1 MYLID
6 ANVLIRADADF
17 YPLDRIPQFWEWL
30 VAQGSSGNVKMPAE
44 IHEEIANGNDDL
56 AGWVKETHVKEAL
69 LLREEIDPTVV
80 QKVLE
85 HGYQYS
91 DPLFSETDIQR
102 IGRDAFLIAYAMD
115 DPARTIVTRETSAS
129 SKKRGNRKVPDA
141 CDGCGIGWTS
151 DYEMYRLLD
160 FRL

>member
-44 IHEEIANGNDDL
+44 IHEEIANGTDDL

-69 LLREEIDPTVV
+69 LLDEEIDPIDV
-80 QKVLE
+80 QRVLE
-85 HGYQYS
+85 LGYQGN
-91 DPLFSETDIQR
+91 DPLFTETDIQK
-102 IGRDAFLIAYAMD
+102 IGRDAFLIAYALTD
-115 DPARTIVTRETSAS
+115 SARIIVTRETSAS
-129 SKKRGNRKVPDA
+129 SKRRGNRKVPDA
-141 CDGCGIGWTS
+141 CNDCGILWTS

>member
-30 VAQGSSGNVKMPAE
+30 VAQGLNGSVKIPPE
-44 IHEEIANGNDDL
+44 IHDEVASGTDGL
-56 AGWVKETHVKEAL
+56 AGWIKEIEVKEAL
-69 LLREEIDPTVV
+69 LLDEEIDPSVV
-80 QKVLE
+80 QRVLE
-85 HGYQYS
+85 KGYQSS
-91 DPLFSETDIQR
+91 DPQFSEIDIQK
-102 IGRDAFLIAYAMD
+102 IGRDAFLIAYAMGN
-115 DPARTIVTRETSAS
+115 PNRTIVTRETSAS
-129 SKKRGNRKVPDA
+129 SKRRGNRKVPDA
-141 CDGCGIGWTS
+141 CNDCSVGWTS